1 MVQTVGALKER
12 LQTIK
17 EQRKAGELS
26 LNGYYQALLELAAAL
41 VESLGDEA
49 EHLDEK
55 EVRKQVPLIL
65 LFVEEQIQKF
75 GERA

>member
-1 MVQTVGALKER
+1 MVQTVGALQER

-17 EQRKAGELS
+17 AQRKAGELS
-26 LNGYYQALLELAAAL
+26 LNGYYQALLELAGAL
-41 VESLGDEA
+41 VESLVDEA
-49 EHLDEK
+49 DHLDGK

-75 GERA
+75 SERA